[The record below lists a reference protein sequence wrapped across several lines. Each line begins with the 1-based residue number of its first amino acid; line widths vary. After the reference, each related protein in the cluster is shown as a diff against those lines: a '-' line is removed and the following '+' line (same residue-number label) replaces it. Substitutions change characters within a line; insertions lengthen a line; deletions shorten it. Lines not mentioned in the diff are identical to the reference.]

1 MKAILTSLMILSIS
15 QVVFSKEYSFQIP
28 KTDIVFKAEA
38 SDIYK
43 AREIASEKCF
53 DKFVSSQNKIT
64 RSYGMAAID
73 VCVNLKAN

>member
-1 MKAILTSLMILSIS
+1 MKAILTSVIILSFTQIAL
-15 QVVFSKEYSFQIP
+15 SKEYSFQVP

-38 SDIYK
+38 EDVYK

-53 DKFVSSQNKIT
+53 DKFISSQNKIT